1 MYASKEESFLNTFKW
16 KILFWLQFPI
26 ILRFITG
33 DEILNY
39 FTLICITS

>member
-1 MYASKEESFLNTFKW
+1 MNIQYVFLGVRRTKEPRLGAVYH
-16 KILFWLQFPI
+16 I

-33 DEILNY
+33 DEIRNY